1 VQNINLN
8 ALRVFAAA
16 ARQEN
21 FQRAAEELNVSHGAV
36 SQRIKQLEQHLGR
49 PLFERQA
56 RGVKLTSDG
65 ALFRAAV
72 DEALSI
78 IETASADLMRSN
90 DQVTLHIGSSFA
102 TKWLMPRM
110 KAFAAAFSDI
120 TLTTEIHDSLM
131 DRPLGRG
138 EIAIWPARTAAKVAA
153 HQIWHLCEVEL
164 TAVCAPD
171 MPRPGGVLDMSTILA
186 LPVLQDAHQRW
197 LHLAQEYGHSGA
209 LNLLN
214 FDRSALALEAAIKGH
229 GVAIAPTYMI
239 QEDVDAGALI
249 EIWRSP
255 VPSGEHLFLSC
266 AERHAKDKHVRHTIN
281 WVLEEFG
288 ADTAA

>member
-1 VQNINLN
+1 MQNINLN

-21 FQRAAEELNVSHGAV
+21 FQRAAEDLNISHGAV
-36 SQRIKQLEQHLGR
+36 SQRIKQLEQHLGL

-56 RGVKLTSDG
+56 RGVQLTRDG
-65 ALFRAAV
+65 AAFRTAV

-78 IETASADLMRSN
+78 IDTACADLMRSS

-131 DRPLGRG
+131 DRSLGKG
-138 EIAIWPARTAAKVAA
+138 EIAIWPSRTRAAVTA
-153 HQIWHLCEVEL
+153 HRIWHLCEVEL
-164 TAVCAPD
+164 VAVCAPN
-171 MPRPGGVLDMSTILA
+171 MPRPDGVLDISTILA
-186 LPVLQDAHQRW
+186 LPVLQDAHHRW
-197 LHLAQEYGHSGA
+197 LHLAQEHGLSDA

-229 GVAIAPTYMI
+229 GVAIAPTYMVR
-239 QEDVDAGALI
+239 EDVDAGALT

-255 VPSGEHLFLSC
+255 TPSGEHLFLSC
-266 AERHAKDKHVRHTIN
+266 AEQHAQNKHVRQTIN
-281 WVLEEFG
+281 WVLAEFG
-288 ADTAA
+288 TGNAA